1 MLEKNIYL
9 WTLIALL
16 SVTNIALQIFGNLTA
31 SYQIIGWGSWI
42 ILVSVL
48 FMLTEAFTE
57 FKEFVKASYLELKKV
72 VWPTKQETVQTT
84 IIVMVMV
91 GITGF
96 ALWLLDNFMIWLIAK
111 LARLG

>member
-1 MLEKNIYL
+1 MAI
-9 WTLIALL
+9 
-16 SVTNIALQIFGNLTA
+16 QIFGNLTA
-31 SYQIIGWGSWI
+31 SMQFVIWGSWI

-48 FMLTEAFTE
+48 FMLTETFTE
-57 FKEFVKASYLELKKV
+57 LKSFVNESYLELKKV
-72 VWPTKQETVQTT
+72 VWPSKQETVQTT
-84 IIVMVMV
+84 IIVVIMV